1 MWHGMNRGAWK
12 DLLEGVGFVAVIASL
27 LFLSLQVRQD
37 HKIARAELDTAM
49 GERAEY
55 LLEMKTSTEFSRTW
69 AKMLEQPDELSTA
82 EAIRLNSFLQSVRET
97 FFMDCLLVARGIFD
111 ECENYARSHIPL
123 FFGNKYAKAW
133 WAKNPA
139 GGQLEGLNAVVA
151 ETDAGWELRSIRESI
166 ATK

>member
-1 MWHGMNRGAWK
+1 MNRDAWK
-12 DLLEGVGFVAVIASL
+12 AWLEGVGFLALIASL
-27 LFLSLQVRQD
+27 LFLGLQVRQD
-37 HKIARAELDTAM
+37 HKIARAELDTVM
-49 GERAEY
+49 GERSAS
-55 LLEMKTSTEFSRTW
+55 LLEMKTSGEFSTTW

-82 EAIRLNSFLQSVRET
+82 EVIRLNSFLQSVRET
-97 FFMDCLLVARGIFD
+97 FFMDCLLVARDIFD

-133 WAKNPA
+133 WANNPA
-139 GGQLEGLNAVVA
+139 GGLLEWLNAVVS